1 MLPLA
6 LLHAAQGKPMLVEL
20 KNGETFNGH
29 LVACDNFMNLT
40 LKEAYETS
48 ADGEQFWKMEECYIR
63 GNMIKYIRVA
73 EDRQK
78 QRTGSDGKVPPAG
91 EGGGVIEG
99 TGAAEAAS
107 LLLIAPHAISRL
119 DEEDAEEAIEADGV
133 EPAVGGGEAEGSE
146 RHTGPEHRTS
156 LIKLSLYPTTVPKP
170 LMTAGK
176 QSKKSK
182 EKKYEIIRTA
192 VEIWKKP
199 WYDADV
205 KQGLNSFHSSGDS
218 LLSNAHEAQFSRSKT
233 IAMLRNETIRTQRI
247 TVGQSNKEDG

>member
-1 MLPLA
+1 MQYLVLFFAKPCSLA
-6 LLHAAQGKPMLVEL
+6 YFHSQ
-20 KNGETFNGH
+20 
-29 LVACDNFMNLT
+29 
-40 LKEAYETS
+40 
-48 ADGEQFWKMEECYIR
+48 
-63 GNMIKYIRVA
+63 
-73 EDRQK
+73 
-78 QRTGSDGKVPPAG
+78 
-91 EGGGVIEG
+91 
-99 TGAAEAAS
+99 
-107 LLLIAPHAISRL
+107 

-233 IAMLRNETIRTQRI
+233 VFRRCKKYRSTEVISPGVLIRQR
-247 TVGQSNKEDG
+247 